1 MSRLIRSTNIIRY
14 KNTFGKYNI
23 LVTESMV
30 NRNRGESGCS
40 TTELYQAHLII
51 HNDEIEKNSTGI
63 EIDTNGRESK
73 EIVELF
79 EKLIKRKETIK
90 KINEQH

>member
-1 MSRLIRSTNIIRY
+1 MRRNIIRY
-14 KNTFGKYNI
+14 KNTYGKYNI

-40 TTELYQAHLII
+40 TTELYQAHLVI
-51 HNDEIEKNSTGI
+51 HEGKIEKNSTGI

-79 EKLIKRKETIK
+79 EKMIKRRETIK
-90 KINEQH
+90 KINGQH